1 LTSSIALNAQRVIFL
16 STIAVIS
23 VSLGC
28 AEGPLWQTGKFAP
41 WARNQWAEEEKIA
54 NTIFTRKNEMNRMV
68 ATAKNGTME
77 QKQMAAENLSET
89 IHRDPILLM
98 RLHGVKLL
106 GELDSPA
113 AIETLTSASKDHNS
127 DVRIAAIQSWSK
139 MPGEVAI
146 SQLQEIIGSDTDV
159 DVRLAATR
167 ALGNYQGLR
176 AVEALSFA
184 LDDPN
189 PALQIRATES
199 LARATGESI
208 GRDVQAWQRY
218 VKQAVP
224 PEAKADAPLGSGT
237 ERMVEN
243 NRDDSINQ

>member
-1 LTSSIALNAQRVIFL
+1 MGVGVAALLRVGRVPARGSLRGPVGTGRVDLGLRHRPARRRAGGVGGLASISR
-16 STIAVIS
+16 IS
-23 VSLGC
+23 
-28 AEGPLWQTGKFAP
+28 
-41 WARNQWAEEEKIA
+41 RI
-54 NTIFTRKNEMNRMV
+54 
-68 ATAKNGTME
+68 
-77 QKQMAAENLSET
+77 
-89 IHRDPILLM
+89 
-98 RLHGVKLL
+98 VKLC
-106 GELDSPA
+106 
-113 AIETLTSASKDHNS
+113 
-127 DVRIAAIQSWSK
+127 R
-139 MPGEVAI
+139 
-146 SQLQEIIGSDTDV
+146 GSDTDV

-218 VKQAVP
+218 VKQVVP
-224 PEAKADAPLGSGT
+224 PEAKADAQLGSGT